1 MSVTAPPAPS
11 VGLPTVPVALRPM
24 HEPALHDPVGLLD
37 STRDRILAGGDIA
50 QAVDILSDG
59 LWWMR
64 AGLPEDE
71 WKQVIALVRAHPL
84 MGLMHENPFTR
95 RAFVKPRG
103 YAGDAPLIDLL
114 YYGQAAAEAKDASP
128 LGLALLARDTGAPAA
143 AAVRERRDFMAE
155 LIDHVADATPMP
167 SILAAA
173 CGHLREGLVS
183 TAVQQHRIGRLVALD
198 QDADSL
204 AVVGKSFG
212 IKGAE
217 MVNRSIKAV
226 LDGSLKPGS
235 FDMVYAAGLY
245 DYLGQRLASA
255 LTAAFFGLLK
265 PGGRLVIGNFARGIY
280 DAAYMEAIGDWFLIY
295 RDAAE
300 MQDLASGI
308 DAREVALKRVY
319 TRQSPDI
326 FYLELRRRGTLVA

>member
-1 MSVTAPPAPS
+1 MSHLAAS
-11 VGLPTVPVALRPM
+11 VPVALRPM

-64 AGLPEDE
+64 AGLPEEE

-167 SILAAA
+167 SILVAA

-226 LDGSLKPGS
+226 LDGSFKPGS

-326 FYLELRRRGTLVA
+326 FYLELRRRGTLAA

>member
-1 MSVTAPPAPS
+1 VSVTAPDLNS
-11 VGLPTVPVALRPM
+11 VPVALRPL

-37 STRDRILAGGDIA
+37 STRDRILGGGDVA

-64 AGLPEDE
+64 SGLPAED
-71 WKQVIALVRAHPL
+71 WQRTVALVRAHPL

-114 YYGQAAAEAKDASP
+114 YYGAAAAEAKDASP
-128 LGLALLARDTGAPAA
+128 LGLALLARDTAAPAA

-155 LIDHVADATPMP
+155 LIDHVADARPMP
-167 SILAAA
+167 AILVAA

-198 QDADSL
+198 QDAESL
-204 AVVGKSFG
+204 AVAGKAFG
-212 IKGAE
+212 IKGIEA
-217 MVNRSIKAV
+217 VNRSIKAV
-226 LDGSLKPGS
+226 LDGSFKPGS

-245 DYLGQRLASA
+245 DYLGQRLATA
-255 LTAAFFGLLK
+255 LTTAFFSLLR
-265 PGGRLVIGNFARGIY
+265 PGGRLVVGNFATGIY
-280 DAAYMEAIGDWFLIY
+280 DAGYMEAIADWFLIY

-300 MQDLASGI
+300 MLDLAGG
-308 DAREVALKRVY
+308 VAPGDLAMKRVY

-326 FYLELRRRGTLVA
+326 FYLELRRRSALAA

>member
-11 VGLPTVPVALRPM
+11 VGLPTVPVALRRM

-64 AGLPEDE
+64 AGLPEDK

-128 LGLALLARDTGAPAA
+128 LGLALLARDTAAPAA

-155 LIDHVADATPMP
+155 LIDHVAEQD
-167 SILAAA
+167 
-173 CGHLREGLVS
+173 R
-183 TAVQQHRIGRLVALD
+183 RIEAL
-198 QDADSL
+198 Q
-204 AVVGKSFG
+204 
-212 IKGAE
+212 E
-217 MVNRSIKAV
+217 
-226 LDGSLKPGS
+226 
-235 FDMVYAAGLY
+235 
-245 DYLGQRLASA
+245 Q
-255 LTAAFFGLLK
+255 
-265 PGGRLVIGNFARGIY
+265 
-280 DAAYMEAIGDWFLIY
+280 
-295 RDAAE
+295 
-300 MQDLASGI
+300 
-308 DAREVALKRVY
+308 
-319 TRQSPDI
+319 
-326 FYLELRRRGTLVA
+326 LRRVTGAPGTGHEAAKAGQLDPIAD

>member
-1 MSVTAPPAPS
+1 MSVTAPDLS
-11 VGLPTVPVALRPM
+11 SVPVALRPL
-24 HEPALHDPVGLLD
+24 HEPALHNPVGLLD
-37 STRDRILAGGDIA
+37 STRDRILGGGDVA

-64 AGLPEDE
+64 SGLPAED
-71 WKQVIALVRAHPL
+71 WQRTIALVRAHPL

-114 YYGQAAAEAKDASP
+114 YYGAAAAEARDASP
-128 LGLALLARDTGAPAA
+128 LGLSLLARDAAAPAA
-143 AAVRERRDFMAE
+143 SAVRERRDFMAE
-155 LIDHVADATPMP
+155 LIDHVADSRPMP

-183 TAVQQHRIGRLVALD
+183 AAVQQHRIGRLVALD
-198 QDADSL
+198 QDAESL
-204 AVVGKSFG
+204 AIVGKSFG
-212 IKGAE
+212 IKGIE
-217 MVNRSIKAV
+217 PVNRSIKAV
-226 LDGSLKPGS
+226 LDGSFKAGS
-235 FDMVYAAGLY
+235 FDMIYAAGLY

-255 LTAAFFGLLK
+255 LTAAFFSLLR
-265 PGGRLVIGNFARGIY
+265 PGGRLVIGNFATGIY
-280 DAAYMEAIGDWFLIY
+280 DAGYMEAIADWFLIY

-300 MQDLASGI
+300 MLDLASGI
-308 DAREVALKRVY
+308 DGAELAMKRVY

-326 FYLELRRRGTLVA
+326 FYLELRRRTALAT

>member
-1 MSVTAPPAPS
+1 MSITAPTPPAPRS
-11 VGLPTVPVALRPM
+11 IPVALRPM
-24 HEPALHDPVGLLD
+24 HEPALRDPVGLLD
-37 STRDRILAGGDIA
+37 STRDRLLAGGDVA

-64 AGLPEDE
+64 TGLPAEE
-71 WKQVIALVRAHPL
+71 WQQVIALVRAHPL

-114 YYGQAAAEAKDASP
+114 YYGQAAAEARDTSP
-128 LGLALLARDTGAPAA
+128 LGLALLARDVAAPAA

-155 LIDHVADATPMP
+155 LIDHVADARPMP
-167 SILAAA
+167 AILVAA

-183 TAVQQHRIGRLVALD
+183 QAVQQHRIGRLVALD
-198 QDADSL
+198 QDAESL

-217 MVNRSIKAV
+217 VVNRSIKAV

-245 DYLGQRLASA
+245 DYLGQRLATA
-255 LTAAFFGLLK
+255 LTAAFFTLLR
-265 PGGRLVIGNFARGIY
+265 PGGRVVIGNFAAGIY
-280 DAAYMEAIGDWFLIY
+280 DAAYMEAIADWFLIY

-300 MQDLASGI
+300 MMDLASTI
-308 DAREVALKRVY
+308 DPAELALKRVY
-319 TRQSPDI
+319 TRHSPDI
-326 FYLELRRRGTLVA
+326 FYLELRRRGALVG